1 MQIDT
6 SKSGLH
12 KALILLLCS
21 AACFP
26 LFSLI
31 IKGWVSGVL
40 FFASL
45 IAIVL
50 LSLFAAKKISPEGEG
65 VHLSL
70 QIESLTRLTTFVV
83 IIAFCLP
90 LLSVLVGQLLQGAWT
105 VSRFDAPSRYL
116 LAIIIFIAI
125 AYFGSALRQ
134 VVEFTIPAASVITVL
149 LIPYVPVTVWSSYP
163 GRLSNHFIDPLIF
176 GQVSLALG
184 VLSLLTIGLNGKRPW
199 FVTLFKLIAAGVGF
213 YLSLR
218 SGSRTGWLAIPL
230 ILFVWIAYYSPLNR
244 WKTALLAIIITCCV
258 MLALFFGSNT
268 IKSRMNAM
276 WTEVSSYQWNA
287 INPDTSIGHRISWM
301 RIGLHY
307 FLMRPVSGW
316 GDESLSSNINDESI
330 AVFSSKASREELL
343 AVGFHNDFVANAVRY
358 GIGGLLAILAIFMVP
373 LIFFAYCLRY
383 KPVASFAMMGL
394 AYVLIQSVSS
404 LSYHVLDFKFMASFY
419 ALMVSV
425 FIGVIINKLRQ

>member
-1 MQIDT
+1 MQLDQ
-6 SKSGLH
+6 SKPGLQ
-12 KALILLLCS
+12 KMLTLLLCS

-31 IKGWVSGVL
+31 VKGWVSGVL

-50 LSLFAAKKISPEGEG
+50 LSLFAAKKISPEEKGA
-65 VHLSL
+65 HFSL
-70 QIESLTRLTTFVV
+70 PTKSLTRLTLFFV
-83 IIAFCLP
+83 IAFCLP
-90 LLSVLVGQLLQGAWT
+90 LLSVFVGQLLQGAWT
-105 VSRFDAPSRYL
+105 ASRFDAPSRYL
-116 LAIIIFIAI
+116 LAILIFFAI
-125 AYFGSALRQ
+125 ASFGSALRQ
-134 VVEFTIPAASVITVL
+134 VLEFTIPAASIITVL

-176 GQVSLALG
+176 GQLCLALG
-184 VLSLLTIGLNGKRPW
+184 VLSFLTIGINGKRPW
-199 FVTLFKLIAAGVGF
+199 LVTLFKLIAGAAGF

-230 ILFVWIAYYSPLNR
+230 ILFIWIAYYSPLNR
-244 WKTALLAIIITCCV
+244 WKTVLLALIATGCAV
-258 MLALFFGSNT
+258 FVLYFGSNT
-268 IKSRMNAM
+268 IKTRMDAM
-276 WTEVSSYQWNA
+276 WTEATAYQWNA
-287 INPDTSIGHRISWM
+287 MNPDTSIAHRISWM
-301 RIGLHY
+301 RIGLYY

-316 GDESLSSNINDESI
+316 GNASLADHINDASI
-330 AVFSSKASREELL
+330 ATFSSQASRAELL

-358 GIGGLLAILAIFMVP
+358 GIGGLLATLAVFLAP
-373 LIFFAYCLRY
+373 LVFFAYCLRF
-383 KPVASFAMMGL
+383 KSVASFAIMGL

-425 FIGVIINKLRQ
+425 LIGIMINQLRQ